1 MLPSIAT
8 PEFETTIPSSG
19 QKIKFRPFLVKEE
32 KILYF
37 ALESG
42 EQNEMI
48 SAIKKIFENCILSE
62 FNFDKLSY
70 FDFEYIFLMLRA
82 KSVGESIELSLTHN
96 VENCG
101 HVNSLAINIEDI
113 KMQTNENHNDKF
125 MLNDD
130 IGIKMKYPTI
140 DTMGMIQDQSSNSFD
155 LVRNSID
162 FVYDNENVYD
172 EFSDEEADAFLE
184 SLSKTQFEKITQF
197 FETMPKLRH
206 EVKYKCGKC
215 NKEETVLLEGLQ
227 SFFT

>member
-82 KSVGESIELSLTHN
+82 KSVGESIELNIRHDK
-96 VENCG
+96 EGCD
-101 HVNSLAINIEDI
+101 HVNKLMIQIDDI
-113 KMQTNENHNDKF
+113 KVQIPKGHESQF
-125 MLNDD
+125 MLNDK
-130 IGIKMKYPTI
+130 IGVKIKYPTI
-140 DTMGMIQDQSSNSFD
+140 DSISKIGDQDSFSLIRD
-155 LVRNSID
+155 SIEY
-162 FVYDNENVYD
+162 VYDKDNVYD
-172 EFSDEEADAFLE
+172 DFTEEDMENFLD
-184 SLSKTQFEKITQF
+184 SLGKQHFEKIMNF
-197 FETMPKLRH
+197 FNTMPKLKH
-206 EVKYKCGKC
+206 EVKYKCAKC
-215 NKEETVLLEGLQ
+215 GEKETPVLEGLQ

>member
-1 MLPSIAT
+1 
-8 PEFETTIPSSG
+8 
-19 QKIKFRPFLVKEE
+19 
-32 KILYF
+32 
-37 ALESG
+37 
-42 EQNEMI
+42 
-48 SAIKKIFENCILSE
+48 
-62 FNFDKLSY
+62 
-70 FDFEYIFLMLRA
+70 
-82 KSVGESIELSLTHN
+82 
-96 VENCG
+96 
-101 HVNSLAINIEDI
+101 
-113 KMQTNENHNDKF
+113 
-125 MLNDD
+125 
-130 IGIKMKYPTI
+130 MKYPTI

-184 SLSKTQFEKITQF
+184 SLSKSQFEKITQF